1 MRLEVGKRYK
11 LRDGTEVTV
20 LIETEVDSTYVV
32 FGEDD
37 LGYTYTWTKDGIFNI
52 NTKGNPWDVVEKL
65 PHPALSFKEGH
76 QYKLRN
82 GNIVT
87 ITKIHEDPEYI
98 YVVDGIDEDINTF
111 SWTKEGFIDHI
122 AGEGMQ
128 WDIVKEYFVTDEEVP
143 EKPFSIEVGKKYLL
157 KNGDI
162 ATINK
167 VNDEGNTQ
175 YPVVGTDESGIT
187 MIWTL
192 DGKYDIEEKVDQ
204 WDIQQEYRENDKK
217 EVEQTLKI
225 EVGTEYFLKNGEVV
239 LIEDINKDKADKY
252 PIKGTDEAGFGMN
265 WTLDGKYDLDGE
277 ASEWDIQQEYHEI
290 EPSSYATEIQIGDI
304 WRLIDDTEVRI
315 ITYVEEDER
324 FVGLATK
331 DEEEYFG
338 RWTKEGHDNNL
349 NIRTEYSL
357 VELEKR
363 DPEYQFS
370 KLEVGKIYKTK
381 NDRRVLITDV
391 DYDYVCTGD
400 SPFTGKDVYTD
411 EEFIYDRYGKTF
423 DSTMN
428 IVLEEEQSN
437 QDLKETD
444 FLADFIGAVAK
455 PKAELSNI
463 TLKIGGVYETGG
475 GFTIVLL
482 DKEGDVWIGLDNE
495 GGTYRYD
502 ENGKTLDFTMNLV
515 KELPPLSGYLVDMLK
530 PKVEMP
536 NLSDALEDTIH
547 KLMGIDLHR
556 HLLQDL
562 HDTYVAKNKDY
573 GNSFEKSLD
582 EFGLIASIVR
592 ISDKLERLK
601 SLKDKER
608 GEVDE
613 SLIDT
618 CLDAANYFVMTAMWL
633 NNKKT

>member
-1 MRLEVGKRYK
+1 MRLEIDKRYK
-11 LRDGTEVTV
+11 LRDGTEITV
-20 LIETEVDSTYVV
+20 LQEMKVDSKYVIY
-32 FGEDD
+32 GEDD
-37 LGYTYTWTKDGIFNI
+37 SGYTYTWTKDGTYNI
-52 NTKGNPWDVVEKL
+52 DTKGNPWDVVEKL

-143 EKPFSIEVGKKYLL
+143 EKPLRIEEGKKYIL

-162 ATINK
+162 VTINK

-204 WDIQQEYRENDKK
+204 
-217 EVEQTLKI
+217 
-225 EVGTEYFLKNGEVV
+225 
-239 LIEDINKDKADKY
+239 
-252 PIKGTDEAGFGMN
+252 
-265 WTLDGKYDLDGE
+265 
-277 ASEWDIQQEYHEI
+277 WDIQQEYHEI

-381 NDRRVLITDV
+381 NDRRVLITGV

-444 FLADFIGAVAK
+444 FLAGFIGAVAK

-463 TLKIGGVYETGG
+463 TLKIGGVYETDG

-482 DKEGDVWIGLDNE
+482 DKEGGVWIGLDSE

-515 KELPPLSGYLVDMLK
+515 KELPPLSGYLGDMLK